1 MSVRIIVDSA
11 SDLTKERAD
20 ALNLDYMPL
29 KTIFGETEY
38 LDGVTISHK
47 EFYEK
52 LIECGTIPTTSQVS
66 PHDFEAKFKEVKEAG
81 DTAVVICLSS
91 LLSGTYQSAHI
102 ALDGYEDCI
111 TLVDSL
117 NVCLGEQI
125 LVLYAVKLRD
135 EGLSAKEIAEK
146 LEEKKKDVCVLAV
159 FDTLEYL
166 KQGGRIS
173 KTAAWAGN
181 ILSIKPVIAIEK
193 GEVAILGK
201 ARGSK
206 NGNNI
211 LIQEVKNKNGIDFSM
226 PYMLGYSG
234 LDDCSGS
241 ILRTAQISGPDRQK
255 SCQSARLGVRSV
267 HMRDRE
273 PSVCRFSI
281 MLKAGISCVKR
292 WILVFCL
299 SNYNKPGLFCSV
311 VRK

>member
-1 MSVRIIVDSA
+1 MSVRIVVDSA

-20 ALNLDYMPL
+20 EMQLDYMPL

-38 LDGVTISHK
+38 LDGVTLSHRD
-47 EFYEK
+47 FYEK

-66 PHDFEAKFKEVKEAG
+66 PHDFEEKFKEIKEAG

-125 LVLYAVKLRD
+125 LILYAVSLRKQ
-135 EGLSAKEIAEK
+135 GLSAIQIAEK
-146 LEEKKKDVCVLAV
+146 LEEKKHDICVLAV

-181 ILSIKPVIAIEK
+181 ILSIKPVIAIQK
-193 GEVAILGK
+193 GEVAVLGK

-211 LIQEVKNKNGIDFSM
+211 LIQEVKNNGGIDFTM

-234 LDDCSGS
+234 LDDTLLQKYIKDSADLWASQTSSLPISTIGS
-241 ILRTAQISGPDRQK
+241 TIGTHAGPG
-255 SCQSARLGVRSV
+255 A
-267 HMRDRE
+267 
-273 PSVCRFSI
+273 I
-281 MLKAGISCVKR
+281 CVSFFHK
-292 WILVFCL
+292 
-299 SNYNKPGLFCSV
+299 
-311 VRK
+311 

>member
-1 MSVRIIVDSA
+1 MSVRIVVDSA

-20 ALNLDYMPL
+20 EMQLDYMPL

-38 LDGVTISHK
+38 LDGVTLSHR

-52 LIECGTIPTTSQVS
+52 LIECGTIPTTSQIS
-66 PHDFEAKFKEVKEAG
+66 PHDFEEKFKEIKEAG

-125 LVLYAVKLRD
+125 LILYAVSLR
-135 EGLSAKEIAEK
+135 EQGLSATQIAEK
-146 LEEKKKDVCVLAV
+146 LEAKKHDVCVLAV

-211 LIQEVKNKNGIDFSM
+211 LIQEVKNNGGIDFTM

-234 LDDCSGS
+234 LDDTLLQKYIKDSAELWASQTSSLPISTIGS
-241 ILRTAQISGPDRQK
+241 TIGTHAGPG
-255 SCQSARLGVRSV
+255 A
-267 HMRDRE
+267 
-273 PSVCRFSI
+273 I
-281 MLKAGISCVKR
+281 CVSFFHK
-292 WILVFCL
+292 
-299 SNYNKPGLFCSV
+299 
-311 VRK
+311 

>member
-201 ARGSK
+201 CSRSK
-206 NGNNI
+206 FLSKLLKTFDKTFREIFPVFISTKRREKPSAFFDNNF
-211 LIQEVKNKNGIDFSM
+211 VNNAYFSEAASSSSSHLASSSSKA
-226 PYMLGYSG
+226 P
-234 LDDCSGS
+234 
-241 ILRTAQISGPDRQK
+241 ISSR
-255 SCQSARLGVRSV
+255 
-267 HMRDRE
+267 MT
-273 PSVCRFSI
+273 
-281 MLKAGISCVKR
+281 
-292 WILVFCL
+292 CL
-299 SNYNKPGLFCSV
+299 CLWSS
-311 VRK
+311 

>member
-1 MSVRIIVDSA
+1 MSVRIVVDSA

-29 KTIFGETEY
+29 KTIFGEEEY
-38 LDGVTISHK
+38 LDGVTLSHK

-66 PHDFEAKFKEVKEAG
+66 PHDFETKFKEIKEAG

-125 LVLYAVKLRD
+125 LILYAVQLRD
-135 EGLSAKEIAEK
+135 QGFSAEEIAAK
-146 LEEKKKDVCVLAV
+146 LDEKKQEVCVLAV

-173 KTAAWAGN
+173 RTAAWAGN
-181 ILSIKPVIAIEK
+181 VLSIKPVIAIEK
-193 GEVAILGK
+193 GEVVILGK

-211 LIQEVKNKNGIDFSM
+211 LIQEVKNKGGIDFHM

-234 LDDCSGS
+234 LDDSLLQKYIKDSSDLWADHASTLPISTIGS
-241 ILRTAQISGPDRQK
+241 TIGTHAGPG
-255 SCQSARLGVRSV
+255 A
-267 HMRDRE
+267 
-273 PSVCRFSI
+273 I
-281 MLKAGISCVKR
+281 CVSFFHK
-292 WILVFCL
+292 
-299 SNYNKPGLFCSV
+299 
-311 VRK
+311 

>member
-66 PHDFEAKFKEVKEAG
+66 PHDFEVKFKEVKEAG

-234 LDDCSGS
+234 LDDSLLRKYIADSADLWAGQTKELPISTIGS
-241 ILRTAQISGPDRQK
+241 TIGTHAGPG
-255 SCQSARLGVRSV
+255 A
-267 HMRDRE
+267 
-273 PSVCRFSI
+273 I
-281 MLKAGISCVKR
+281 CVS
-292 WILVFCL
+292 FFH
-299 SNYNKPGLFCSV
+299 NA
-311 VRK
+311 

>member
-234 LDDCSGS
+234 LDDSL
-241 ILRTAQISGPDRQK
+241 LRKYIADSADLWTGQTKELPISTIRSTIGTHAGPG
-255 SCQSARLGVRSV
+255 A
-267 HMRDRE
+267 
-273 PSVCRFSI
+273 I
-281 MLKAGISCVKR
+281 CVSFFHK
-292 WILVFCL
+292 
-299 SNYNKPGLFCSV
+299 
-311 VRK
+311 

>member
-206 NGNNI
+206 NREINI
-211 LIQEVKNKNGIDFSM
+211 LIQEVKNKN
-226 PYMLGYSG
+226 LV
-234 LDDCSGS
+234 S
-241 ILRTAQISGPDRQK
+241 IFP
-255 SCQSARLGVRSV
+255 
-267 HMRDRE
+267 
-273 PSVCRFSI
+273 CRI
-281 MLKAGISCVKR
+281 C
-292 WILVFCL
+292 
-299 SNYNKPGLFCSV
+299 
-311 VRK
+311 

>member
-159 FDTLEYL
+159 FDTLRSEEHTSEL
-166 KQGGRIS
+166 QSLMLIS
-173 KTAAWAGN
+173 YA
-181 ILSIKPVIAIEK
+181 
-193 GEVAILGK
+193 
-201 ARGSK
+201 
-206 NGNNI
+206 
-211 LIQEVKNKNGIDFSM
+211 
-226 PYMLGYSG
+226 
-234 LDDCSGS
+234 
-241 ILRTAQISGPDRQK
+241 
-255 SCQSARLGVRSV
+255 
-267 HMRDRE
+267 
-273 PSVCRFSI
+273 
-281 MLKAGISCVKR
+281 
-292 WILVFCL
+292 VFCL
-299 SNYNKPGLFCSV
+299 KKIFFFNDTATTEIYTFSLHDALPIYDSIRFHSMIPFNSI
-311 VRK
+311 R

>member
-91 LLSGTYQSAHI
+91 LLSWTYQSAHI

-111 TLVDSL
+111 SVVDSL

-193 GEVAILGK
+193 GEVASLGK

-234 LDDCSGS
+234 LDDSLLRKYIADSADLWVGQTKELPISTIGS
-241 ILRTAQISGPDRQK
+241 TIGTHAGPG
-255 SCQSARLGVRSV
+255 A
-267 HMRDRE
+267 
-273 PSVCRFSI
+273 I
-281 MLKAGISCVKR
+281 CVSFFHK
-292 WILVFCL
+292 
-299 SNYNKPGLFCSV
+299 
-311 VRK
+311 

>member
-1 MSVRIIVDSA
+1 MSVRIVVDSA

-20 ALNLDYMPL
+20 EMQLDYMPL

-38 LDGVTISHK
+38 LDGVTLSHR

-52 LIECGTIPTTSQVS
+52 LIECGTIPTTSQIS
-66 PHDFEAKFKEVKEAG
+66 PHDFEEKFKEIKEAG

-125 LVLYAVKLRD
+125 LILYAVSLR
-135 EGLSAKEIAEK
+135 EQGLSATQIAEK
-146 LEEKKKDVCVLAV
+146 LEAKKHDVCVLAV

-211 LIQEVKNKNGIDFSM
+211 LIQEVKNNGGIDFTM

-234 LDDCSGS
+234 LDDTLLQKYIKDSADLWASQTSSLPISTIGS
-241 ILRTAQISGPDRQK
+241 TIGTHAGPG
-255 SCQSARLGVRSV
+255 A
-267 HMRDRE
+267 
-273 PSVCRFSI
+273 I
-281 MLKAGISCVKR
+281 CVSFFHK
-292 WILVFCL
+292 
-299 SNYNKPGLFCSV
+299 
-311 VRK
+311 